1 MLKIDYVEKQKD
13 DNYLICIRDEEVEEL
28 KYGRAYLYDSKND
41 LIKMKTEEDK
51 AVLMASL
58 MLNPIDLIDMINGKI
73 TSNRTFN
80 LSMIGTINT
89 FKNMF

>member
-13 DNYLICIRDEEVEEL
+13 DNYLICIRDEEVKEL

-73 TSNRTFN
+73 TSNRTFD
-80 LSMIGTINT
+80 LSMIETINT

>member
-1 MLKIDYVEKQKD
+1 MLKIDYIEKQKD

-58 MLNPIDLIDMINGKI
+58 MLNPIDLIDMINSKI
-73 TSNRTFN
+73 TSNRTFD
-80 LSMIGTINT
+80 LSMIETINT